1 VSGRLAGKVALVSG
15 TARGQGEAAARR
27 IDVLYNNAAVFLAS
41 DEAPYITGTNL
52 IVDGGWSAVLPGGH
66 A

>member
-1 VSGRLAGKVALVSG
+1 
-15 TARGQGEAAARR
+15 
-27 IDVLYNNAAVFLAS
+27 VFLAS
-41 DEAPYITGTNL
+41 DEAAYITGTNL